1 MKWLGNIFGRN
12 RALEERSSLRLAE
25 IDSWL
30 SEREESDGF
39 GEKLDEIY
47 GRMDEAARSLS
58 QDIASLNSADAD
70 ESTPPKLLRAGLAA
84 RGEVTKQL
92 LSLSE
97 KLQPPKKRDLEATFQ
112 HHWAALKS
120 LERSATIFS
129 RAQRYVAALFPKS
142 IEKINSDLAEISRI
156 LLGLEQEIGK
166 RRKVSEESW
175 YSRELA
181 ERLQQVLPRIEDQKK
196 KALEDERALSELS
209 SRILALED
217 EAKRHS
223 QSEDAR
229 AAEEMKGIL
238 ERAERERSRAEE
250 ELADLISPLSKALA
264 RITKQGAISK
274 ISLQHEKVFDE
285 LLKAPESVGDE
296 EIAGALKELQSHLS
310 HLGLKDRKKEK
321 TLDHIDLLI
330 CNRSL
335 ENARARR
342 AVAEKEIHETEAALK
357 ECSREARRLREEIA
371 LAKKSYK
378 SLEAGLMQDRRE
390 LALAM
395 GKAESDQKELAERIA
410 KIAGRPID
418 LDLSREG

>member
-1 MKWLGNIFGRN
+1 LKWLGNIFGRN
-12 RALEERSSLRLAE
+12 RSKEERSSLRLEE

-30 SEREESDGF
+30 SEWEESDGF
-39 GEKLDEIY
+39 GERLDEIY

-70 ESTPPKLLRAGLAA
+70 ESAPPKLLRAGLAA

-112 HHWAALKS
+112 HQWAALKS
-120 LERSATIFS
+120 LERSATIFA

-142 IEKINSDLAEISRI
+142 IEKINSDLADISRI
-156 LLGLEQEIGK
+156 LLGLEGEIGK
-166 RRKVSEESW
+166 RRKASEESW

-181 ERLQQVLPRIEDQKK
+181 ERLQQALPRIEDQKK
-196 KALEDERALSELS
+196 KALVDERSLSDLRS
-209 SRILALED
+209 KILALED

-223 QSEDAR
+223 QSQDAR
-229 AAEEMKGIL
+229 AAEEMKGVL
-238 ERAERERSRAEE
+238 ERAERERSRAEG

-285 LLKAPESVGDE
+285 LLKAPENVGDE
-296 EIAGALKELQSHLS
+296 EIVGALRELQSHLS

-321 TLDHIDLLI
+321 ILDHIDLLI

-335 ENARARR
+335 ENAKARR
-342 AVAEKEIHETEAALK
+342 AFAEKEIHETEAALK

-378 SLEAGLMQDRRE
+378 SLEAGLLQDRRE
-390 LALAM
+390 LDSA
-395 GKAESDQKELAERIA
+395 GEKAASDEKELAERLS

-418 LDLSREG
+418 LDISREG

>member
-12 RALEERSSLRLAE
+12 RAKEERSSLRLEE

-30 SEREESDGF
+30 SEWEESDGF
-39 GEKLDEIY
+39 GERLDEIY

-70 ESTPPKLLRAGLAA
+70 ESAPPKLLRAGLAA

-112 HHWAALKS
+112 HQWAALKS
-120 LERSATIFS
+120 LERSATIFA

-142 IEKINSDLAEISRI
+142 IEKINSDLADISRI
-156 LLGLEQEIGK
+156 LLGLEGEIGK
-166 RRKVSEESW
+166 RRKASEESW

-196 KALEDERALSELS
+196 KALVDERSLSDLRS
-209 SRILALED
+209 KILALED

-223 QSEDAR
+223 QSQDAR
-229 AAEEMKGIL
+229 AAEEMKGVL
-238 ERAERERSRAEE
+238 ERAERERSRAEG
-250 ELADLISPLSKALA
+250 ELADLISPLSKALARITMSKALA

-285 LLKAPESVGDE
+285 LLKAPENVGDE
-296 EIAGALKELQSHLS
+296 EIVGALRELQSHLS

-321 TLDHIDLLI
+321 ILDHIDLLI
-330 CNRSL
+330 RNRSL
-335 ENARARR
+335 ENAKARR
-342 AVAEKEIHETEAALK
+342 AFAEKEIHETEAALK
-357 ECSREARRLREEIA
+357 ECSR
-371 LAKKSYK
+371 
-378 SLEAGLMQDRRE
+378 
-390 LALAM
+390 
-395 GKAESDQKELAERIA
+395 
-410 KIAGRPID
+410 
-418 LDLSREG
+418 

>member
-12 RALEERSSLRLAE
+12 RALEERSSLRLEE

-39 GEKLDEIY
+39 GERLDEIY
-47 GRMDEAARSLS
+47 GRMDKAARSLS
-58 QDIASLNSADAD
+58 QNIASLNSADAD
-70 ESTPPKLLRAGLAA
+70 ESTPPKLLRSGLAA

-97 KLQPPKKRDLEATFQ
+97 KLQPPKKRDLDGSFQ
-112 HHWAALKS
+112 HQWAALKS
-120 LERSATIFS
+120 LERSATTFS

-166 RRKVSEESW
+166 RRKFSEESW

-181 ERLQQVLPRIEDQKK
+181 ERLQQALPRIEDRKK

-209 SRILALED
+209 SKILALED

-229 AAEEMKGIL
+229 AAEEMKGVL
-238 ERAERERSRAEE
+238 ERAEAERSRAEE

-264 RITKQGAISK
+264 RIAKQGAISK

-296 EIAGALKELQSHLS
+296 EITGALKELQSHLS

-342 AVAEKEIHETEAALK
+342 AVAEKEMHETEVALK

-395 GKAESDQKELAERIA
+395 EKAESDEKELAERIA